1 MTYNSQEGLLVEPQQ
16 SEVLASKKQSG
27 SGWFGLGRKW
37 DNLSIRAKISI
48 LLVTGAVIPV
58 VAVTQGIVEFSKRES
73 FKSLKEKLATQLVL
87 LEDEI
92 DVAKRDLAKDANALA
107 LSVRSADINL
117 NDANSVTANSQKLQS
132 AIANIKEQ
140 QPNASF
146 YLITDG
152 KGKTVAQS
160 IQIVKDDGLE
170 YPLVLTEETDSDED
184 HSDEDHS
191 DEIHSDEDHDHV
203 EFQPVQLKTGIAL
216 GDVPI
221 ISKALELSRPLSGFE
236 IVPSNVLQRLGL
248 DRQAD
253 IGLRFQKTE
262 GLPEPKQPFS
272 EGTYDI
278 DGGKAGFVLMAVEPI
293 KLGDNKVGT
302 AVVGTLF
309 NRNFEMVDHLKDVTN
324 VSTATIFAQDW
335 RVSTNVPYTDKTTR
349 AIGTRV
355 SRAVADIVLNQ
366 GKTFLG
372 NANIIGIEYE
382 TGYSPIYS
390 HTKLIDEASAKP
402 VGIAYVGEPQTQVA
416 LVLNRITLAGY
427 GIGGVVLIVVSTILI
442 LAPSDKS
449 ISRPLRRLTKFASQV
464 ADGKSGIRLDD
475 VATNRRDEIGI
486 LSQNL
491 NEMAKNVDS
500 NLEAKKL
507 EAEEQRQEKE
517 QLEMAIY
524 TLLDEVGDATDGDL
538 TVRANLDSMELST
551 VADLF
556 NAIIGNLQDIA
567 IEAKQSSNQVGSSL
581 KENESAIRLLAEQAI
596 AETKETRDTLL
607 SVEQMAQSIRTVAA
621 NATQVE
627 QIADDTY
634 NTVVNSTNNMD
645 STVTS
650 ILNLKNT
657 VGDTAKKMQRL
668 GESSQKISQA
678 VSFIEEIALKTN
690 VLAINASAEADR
702 AGEYG
707 QGFIIIAEQVGSL
720 AKQST
725 AAIKEI
731 AGIVSAI
738 QAETKEVGLAME
750 SSNKEVVESARL
762 VEASKDSLG
771 QVLEKSQTINQLME
785 SISSATVSQADTSQN
800 VTSLMQKIARLS
812 ESTSK
817 SSKEVAES
825 IVATALV
832 AQKLE
837 STVAQFKVAE
847 SA

>member
-1 MTYNSQEGLLVEPQQ
+1 MTYNSQEDLLVEPKQ

-37 DNLSIRAKISI
+37 DNLPIRAKISI

-58 VAVTQGIVEFSKRES
+58 VAATQGIVEFSKRES
-73 FKSLKEKLATQLVL
+73 FGALKEKLATQLVL

-152 KGKTVAQS
+152 QGKTVAQS
-160 IQIVKDDGLE
+160 IQTVKDDGLE
-170 YPLVLTEETDSDED
+170 YPLVPIEETDSDED
-184 HSDEDHS
+184 HSDE
-191 DEIHSDEDHDHV
+191 IHFDEDHDHV

-390 HTKLIDEASAKP
+390 HTRQIDEASAKP
-402 VGIAYVGEPQTQVA
+402 VGIAYVGEPQTEVA
-416 LVLNRITLAGY
+416 LILNRITLAGY

-464 ADGKSGIRLDD
+464 ADGESGIRLDD
-475 VATNRRDEIGI
+475 AATDRRDEIGV

-500 NLEAKKL
+500 SLEKRRL
-507 EAEEQRQEKE
+507 EAEEEKQEKE
-517 QLEMAIY
+517 KLEMAIY
-524 TLLDEVGDATDGDL
+524 TLLDEVSDATDGDL

-556 NAIIGNLQDIA
+556 NAIISNLQDIA
-567 IEAKQSSNQVGSSL
+567 IEAKESTTLVGSSL
-581 KENESAIRLLAEQAI
+581 QQNESAIRTLAEQAI
-596 AETKETRDTLL
+596 AEARETRDTLL
-607 SVEQMAQSIRTVAA
+607 SVEQMSVSIQAVADNA
-621 NATQVE
+621 NQAE
-627 QIADDTY
+627 QIAGDNY
-634 NTVVNSTNNMD
+634 NTVVTSSSNMD
-645 STVTS
+645 LTVDS
-650 ILNLKNT
+650 ILSLR
-657 VGDTAKKMQRL
+657 TAVNETAEKMQRL
-668 GESSQKISQA
+668 GQSSQKISQV
-678 VSFIEEIALKTN
+678 VSFIEEITLKTN

-707 QGFIIIAEQVGSL
+707 RGFIIIAEQVGTL
-720 AKQST
+720 AKQS
-725 AAIKEI
+725 AEAIKEI

-738 QAETKEVGLAME
+738 QAETKEVAQAMA
-750 SSNKEVVESARL
+750 SSNREVVESARL
-762 VEASKDSLG
+762 VEVSKNSLE
-771 QVLEKSQTINQLME
+771 QVLEKSQTINQLMG
-785 SISSATVSQADTSQN
+785 SISLATVSQANTSQN
-800 VTSLMQKIARLS
+800 VTSLMKKIAVLS
-812 ESTSK
+812 ETTSK
-817 SSKEVAES
+817 SSSEVAES
-825 IVATALV
+825 IVITAQV

-837 STVAQFKVAE
+837 STVGQFKVK
-847 SA
+847 